1 MGEEAENSALLSL
14 LNVTATVTTILM
26 FLTGVT
32 PCREF
37 FRKGSTGEMSSLP
50 FVAGALNCAVWAK
63 YGVAIA
69 QPALIFVNF
78 VGAALQ
84 SGYSVVFYR
93 FAAGSASRH
102 AAVRQIVF
110 AIGFFATMCLL
121 LPYVSSED
129 PDKGTEV
136 LGYVASLLT
145 VAFSASPLS
154 GLGHVMRTGSVASL
168 PLGLIVMTFLVT
180 GQWWLFGNLIGD
192 GFISFPNM
200 LGCCICSAQLAIYA
214 YFRNFSEGRHGGM
227 KGRNSDAGSQQLLLE
242 DA

>member
-1 MGEEAENSALLSL
+1 MGGEDTAEDGGGLLLSL
-14 LNVTATVTTILM
+14 LNITATVTTILM

-37 FRKGSTGEMSSLP
+37 YRKGSTGETSSLP

-63 YGVAIA
+63 YGAAVA

-84 SGYSVVFYR
+84 SGYAVVFYR
-93 FAAGSASRH
+93 FAAGSATKH
-102 AAVRQIVF
+102 TAIRQIVF
-110 AIGFFATMCLL
+110 GVGFFATLCLV
-121 LPYVSSED
+121 LPHVTSEN
-129 PDKGTEV
+129 PAKGTEI

-154 GLGHVMRTGSVASL
+154 GLGHVVRTGSVASL
-168 PLGLIVMTFLVT
+168 PIGLISMTFLVT
-180 GQWWLFGNLIGD
+180 GQWWLLGNLIGD

-200 LGCCICSAQLAIYA
+200 VACCICSAQLAIYG
-214 YFRNFSEGRHGGM
+214 YFRKGGSGVSRARM
-227 KGRNSDAGSQQLLLE
+227 SDAGQQHLLE